1 LRYTHRLAFL
11 ALGVLIAL
19 AAFSQ
24 AGAVTAT
31 KTYQVA
37 NIQFLVTPSPA
48 PSSGFVPSLAAARQV
63 AALASAQRG
72 ADPAMSA
79 LVSDPFAGPFQLASA
94 GTAWDVAPGIM
105 IAQVQVQPSP
115 VPVQFVTK
123 ANPNAAYLDVTV
135 VSPSLNA
142 AYGSN
147 FYPCVLT
154 IKTYYTTAY
163 ALNDWGYGTSS
174 SGGLA
179 TYPIENYP
187 TTSYLSY
194 AVKASPEP
202 SPEPTSASYTAF
214 YNEGT
219 PGQNVW
225 TKTAG
230 TTYTGCFDF
239 SLTVPTSLAPGTYT
253 ASIQFNLNVAE

>member
-1 LRYTHRLAFL
+1 MHRLTFL

-48 PSSGFVPSLAAARQV
+48 PTVGFLPSHAAVGQT
-63 AALASAQRG
+63 AALVSTQG
-72 ADPAMSA
+72 AADQAMSA
-79 LVSDPFAGPFQLASA
+79 LVSDPFAGPFQIASA
-94 GTAWDVAPGIM
+94 GAAWDVAPGIV

-135 VSPSLNA
+135 ISPSLDA
-142 AYGSN
+142 AYGAN
-147 FYPCVLT
+147 YYACVLT

-174 SGGLA
+174 SGGNA
-179 TYPIENYP
+179 TFPIENYP
-187 TTSYLSY
+187 TTSYLAY
-194 AVKASPEP
+194 AIKASPEP
-202 SPEPTSASYTAF
+202 SPEPTAASYTAF

-230 TTYTGCFDF
+230 TTYTGCLDLK
-239 SLTVPTSLAPGTYT
+239 LTVPTTLAPGTYT

>member
-1 LRYTHRLAFL
+1 MSWINGNGFIPNDGLNGSA
-11 ALGVLIAL
+11 APWAAVNSGV
-19 AAFSQ
+19 S
-24 AGAVTAT
+24 
-31 KTYQVA
+31 
-37 NIQFLVTPSPA
+37 
-48 PSSGFVPSLAAARQV
+48 
-63 AALASAQRG
+63 
-72 ADPAMSA
+72 
-79 LVSDPFAGPFQLASA
+79 GPFPQGS
-94 GTAWDVAPGIM
+94 PG
-105 IAQVQVQPSP
+105 
-115 VPVQFVTK
+115 
-123 ANPNAAYLDVTV
+123 
-135 VSPSLNA
+135 
-142 AYGSN
+142 
-147 FYPCVLT
+147 
-154 IKTYYTTAY
+154 Y
-163 ALNDWGYGTSS
+163 AGYGTSS